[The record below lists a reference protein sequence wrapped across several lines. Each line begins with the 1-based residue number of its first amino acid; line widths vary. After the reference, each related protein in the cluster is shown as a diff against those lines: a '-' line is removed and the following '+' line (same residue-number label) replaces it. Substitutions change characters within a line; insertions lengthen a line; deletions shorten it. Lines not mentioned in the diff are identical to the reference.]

1 MGEDG
6 GVVQS
11 YGAPGEVAGRGAQV
25 MKGYWRRP
33 EDTASV
39 FTTGGFFRTGDI
51 GIMSDQGR
59 VRLIDRKKDLILVSG
74 FNVYPAEV
82 EEVAAAHPG
91 VLECVAVGVPAARP
105 GEALKLDV
113 VRKDTTLTETALRA
127 WGDETGR
134 T

>member
-1 MGEDG
+1 MLDDD
-6 GVVQS
+6 GVVQP
-11 YGAPGEVAGRGAQV
+11 YGAPGEVSVRGPQV

-39 FTTGGFFRTGDI
+39 FTSGGFFRTGDI

-91 VLECVAVGVPAARP
+91 VLECVAVGVPDART
-105 GEALKLDV
+105 GEALKLYV
-113 VRKDTTLTETALRA
+113 ARRSEEHTSELQSLMRI
-127 WGDETGR
+127 
-134 T
+134 